1 MDSNWQNPKEGFS
14 EEHEN
19 GEVDTDEIS
28 FGIQSVD
35 RLMSAIGEKVM
46 LPILGTLV
54 QKCWQTLIGDTSTQ
68 QSWPSHKLVS
78 MLMMLSRLNPL

>member
-1 MDSNWQNPKEGFS
+1 MIFFNMVQIDDEVDIDWQNPKEGFS

-54 QKCWQTLIGDTSTQ
+54 QKMFANPDWRYINAAI
-68 QSWPSHKLVS
+68 
-78 MLMMLSRLNPL
+78 MALS